1 VTDPEPEPTRVERF
15 TQATREHVERER
27 QDALDENRRQHED
40 PFPTIEGDPLRT
52 IADEQRTRKQQR
64 RDRLRGP
71 RRRL

>member
-40 PFPTIEGDPLRT
+40 PLRT